1 MSHSRARDSGNSS
14 VCFSYQQVS
23 LMPRLPQPWLTW
35 EVGSAWNRGGRVGRS
50 RQGACGRQGKC
61 RVKRNL
67 PGEEEEWAAGG
78 WTSPGRRCQRPHWE
92 RRAQERVVTGEGLL
106 IRFPMAAF
114 DVAPVWGGGRRMRHS
129 SCAPFP
135 GPLGGAGWGSDGGG
149 GGGGLWLAIEELN
162 PQTLGN
168 TKAGDSGLRLE
179 EG

>member
-92 RRAQERVVTGEGLL
+92 RRAQEHVVTGEGLL

-114 DVAPVWGGGRRMRHS
+114 GCS
-129 SCAPFP
+129 SCVGWRPENEAQLVCSLP
-135 GPLGGAGWGSDGGG
+135 GSSRRGWLGV
-149 GGGGLWLAIEELN
+149 
-162 PQTLGN
+162 
-168 TKAGDSGLRLE
+168 
-179 EG
+179 